1 MADQRP
7 TNKERVKE
15 IVAGIEQNIQELFL
29 SERYFDYLRTM
40 SRFHHYSV
48 NNTLL
53 IHMQRPN
60 ASQPVAGF
68 RKWQQFGH
76 HVKKGEKGLTIIAP
90 TPLKKKIEEMKLD
103 PDTKAPML
111 DRDGKIIMEE
121 KTVEIPLFKP
131 VKVFSAD
138 QTDGKP
144 LPSLAAPLTGNVEQY
159 EAFMEALRR
168 TSPMP
173 ISFAPLDPGTDGL
186 CNFTR
191 QTISIRE
198 GMSEVQ
204 TVSAAVHEIAHAVL
218 HNREQ
223 DRLTSAAG
231 TDKDPPTPKD
241 NNTKE
246 VEAESVSFAVCQY
259 YGIDTSDNSMGYI
272 AGWSKDRSLPEL
284 KASLET
290 ITKTVS
296 GLISSIDKH
305 FAEICQE
312 RGIDLTAQP
321 EQAAPVVELPDTP
334 ERFVSDVFAHMQEM
348 YAAQMISD
356 PLGSIT
362 RSEAETHY
370 TKEASHGDF
379 SGIHHLLDSLQEQ
392 AVTPTMPELRSRL
405 EKLEAEWTAG
415 LSYEVKP
422 YIPGSSI
429 DRSYLEA
436 HRLADDGFRYSK
448 IIFAGSN
455 EMCSDL
461 LQKLEAKEITIGE
474 VRALEPEDRLEPQVP
489 AAQPEQAAPVAE
501 DSIERFSADLYD
513 YMAQLHQAGILQHP
527 FTQDTR
533 EQSIADV
540 VQELRGGHFDGP
552 LNSLMYIAGHFA
564 GEGRAVN
571 DLIDRLDKLEE
582 AAKCPT
588 EEEALFVTDSAFLHI
603 QVTDGGCGYTLYDKA
618 TMRQLDGGQMEL
630 ADEGGSPQ
638 ERFRAAADRIVS
650 GEPNMDG
657 ASLEFA
663 PVGMINVLREAAE
676 RAAPETAVESR
687 EQSPAPPEK
696 LRDITLDEYPMPDPE
711 YTMED
716 LERCGYLDGDLLP
729 LSQDRAL
736 ELIDRDMTVYIMVIG
751 DTPIMAFDR
760 AEIEEQ
766 QPGALFAVPREEWE
780 ESRDFQQAVADRRN
794 HQEERESAFLNHSG
808 DCFAIY
814 QVKDAPALEDIR
826 FESLEW
832 IRSKGYTPKRENYDL
847 IYTAPLP
854 EADGVNAALDKLWYQ
869 FNNEHPTDYQSPSMS
884 VSDIVA
890 IRRDGVVSFHY
901 CDSYGFQQLPDFIR
915 PENYLKNAE
924 MALEDDYGMI
934 DGIINNG
941 PKEGPTAAGLEAQ
954 VKAGQTI
961 SLFDLAAATHR
972 EHREK
977 KSVMARLQQ
986 KPPQQEKK
994 RKALKKSAE
1003 KER

>member
-1 MADQRP
+1 MADQKP
-7 TNKERVKE
+7 TNKERIKE
-15 IVAGIEQNIQELFL
+15 IVAGIEQNIQELFQ

-370 TKEASHGDF
+370 TKEVSHGDF

-513 YMAQLHQAGILQHP
+513 YMAQIHKAGILQHP
-527 FTQDTR
+527 FTKDNR

-540 VQELRGGHFDGP
+540 VQALRGDTYDGP
-552 LNSLMYIAGHFA
+552 HN
-564 GEGRAVN
+564 
-571 DLIDRLDKLEE
+571 
-582 AAKCPT
+582 
-588 EEEALFVTDSAFLHI
+588 
-603 QVTDGGCGYTLYDKA
+603 
-618 TMRQLDGGQMEL
+618 
-630 ADEGGSPQ
+630 
-638 ERFRAAADRIVS
+638 
-650 GEPNMDG
+650 
-657 ASLEFA
+657 
-663 PVGMINVLREAAE
+663 
-676 RAAPETAVESR
+676 
-687 EQSPAPPEK
+687 
-696 LRDITLDEYPMPDPE
+696 
-711 YTMED
+711 
-716 LERCGYLDGDLLP
+716 
-729 LSQDRAL
+729 
-736 ELIDRDMTVYIMVIG
+736 
-751 DTPIMAFDR
+751 
-760 AEIEEQ
+760 
-766 QPGALFAVPREEWE
+766 
-780 ESRDFQQAVADRRN
+780 
-794 HQEERESAFLNHSG
+794 
-808 DCFAIY
+808 
-814 QVKDAPALEDIR
+814 
-826 FESLEW
+826 
-832 IRSKGYTPKRENYDL
+832 
-847 IYTAPLP
+847 
-854 EADGVNAALDKLWYQ
+854 
-869 FNNEHPTDYQSPSMS
+869 
-884 VSDIVA
+884 
-890 IRRDGVVSFHY
+890 
-901 CDSYGFQQLPDFIR
+901 
-915 PENYLKNAE
+915 
-924 MALEDDYGMI
+924 
-934 DGIINNG
+934 
-941 PKEGPTAAGLEAQ
+941 
-954 VKAGQTI
+954 
-961 SLFDLAAATHR
+961 
-972 EHREK
+972 
-977 KSVMARLQQ
+977 
-986 KPPQQEKK
+986 
-994 RKALKKSAE
+994 
-1003 KER
+1003 

>member
-370 TKEASHGDF
+370 TKEVSHGDF

-552 LNSLMYIAGHFA
+552 LN
-564 GEGRAVN
+564 
-571 DLIDRLDKLEE
+571 
-582 AAKCPT
+582 T
-588 EEEALFVTDSAFLHI
+588 
-603 QVTDGGCGYTLYDKA
+603 
-618 TMRQLDGGQMEL
+618 
-630 ADEGGSPQ
+630 
-638 ERFRAAADRIVS
+638 
-650 GEPNMDG
+650 
-657 ASLEFA
+657 
-663 PVGMINVLREAAE
+663 
-676 RAAPETAVESR
+676 
-687 EQSPAPPEK
+687 
-696 LRDITLDEYPMPDPE
+696 
-711 YTMED
+711 
-716 LERCGYLDGDLLP
+716 
-729 LSQDRAL
+729 
-736 ELIDRDMTVYIMVIG
+736 
-751 DTPIMAFDR
+751 
-760 AEIEEQ
+760 
-766 QPGALFAVPREEWE
+766 
-780 ESRDFQQAVADRRN
+780 RR
-794 HQEERESAFLNHSG
+794 
-808 DCFAIY
+808 
-814 QVKDAPALEDIR
+814 
-826 FESLEW
+826 
-832 IRSKGYTPKRENYDL
+832 
-847 IYTAPLP
+847 
-854 EADGVNAALDKLWYQ
+854 
-869 FNNEHPTDYQSPSMS
+869 
-884 VSDIVA
+884 
-890 IRRDGVVSFHY
+890 
-901 CDSYGFQQLPDFIR
+901 
-915 PENYLKNAE
+915 
-924 MALEDDYGMI
+924 
-934 DGIINNG
+934 
-941 PKEGPTAAGLEAQ
+941 
-954 VKAGQTI
+954 
-961 SLFDLAAATHR
+961 
-972 EHREK
+972 
-977 KSVMARLQQ
+977 
-986 KPPQQEKK
+986 
-994 RKALKKSAE
+994 
-1003 KER
+1003 

>member
-1 MADQRP
+1 MADQKP
-7 TNKERVKE
+7 TNKERIKE
-15 IVAGIEQNIQELFL
+15 IVAGIEQNIQELFQ

-40 SRFHHYSV
+40 SRFHSYSV

-53 IHMQRPN
+53 IHMQRPH

-68 RKWQQFGH
+68 RKWQQFGR
-76 HVKKGEKGLTIIAP
+76 HVKRGEKGLTIIAP
-90 TPLKKKIEEMKLD
+90 TPLKKKIEEIKLD

-111 DRDGKIIMEE
+111 DQDGKIIMEE

-138 QTDGKP
+138 QTEGEP
-144 LPSLAAPLTGNVEQY
+144 LPTLAAPLTGDVQQY

-173 ISFAPLDPGTDGL
+173 ISFAPLEPGTDGL
-186 CNFTR
+186 CSFSS

-204 TVSAAVHEIAHAVL
+204 TVCATVHEIGHAVL
-218 HNREQ
+218 HNRER
-223 DRLTSAAG
+223 DRLTSTAG
-231 TDKDPPTPKD
+231 TDKEPPTPKD

-259 YGIDTSDNSMGYI
+259 YGIDTSENSMGYI

-296 GLISSIDKH
+296 GLINTIDRH
-305 FAEICQE
+305 FAEICKE

-321 EQAAPVVELPDTP
+321 EQAAPAVELPDTP
-334 ERFVSDVFAHMQEM
+334 ERFVSDMFTHVQEM
-348 YAAQMISD
+348 YEAQLISD

-362 RSEAETHY
+362 RNEAETHY
-370 TKEASHGDF
+370 TKELSHGDF
-379 SGIHHLLDSLQEQ
+379 SGVHSFLDSVQEQ
-392 AVTPTMPELRSRL
+392 AVTPTVQKLRNRL
-405 EKLEAEWTAG
+405 EKLEIEWDAG
-415 LSYEVKP
+415 LSYEVKA
-422 YIPGSSI
+422 YIPDSSI
-429 DRSYLEA
+429 DRFYLEA
-436 HRLADDGFRYSK
+436 HRQVEDGFRYNEVL
-448 IIFAGSN
+448 FAGSK
-455 EMCSDL
+455 ETCSDL
-461 LQKLEAKEITIGE
+461 LQKLEAKEITAGE
-474 VRALEPEDRLEPQVP
+474 VRAMEPEDWVAPQAP
-489 AAQPEQAAPVAE
+489 AASQPVAE

-513 YMAQLHQAGILQHP
+513 YMAQLHQKGVLQHP
-527 FTQDTR
+527 FTQDDR
-533 EQSIADV
+533 EQSIADL
-540 VQELRGGHFDGP
+540 VQELHNGYFDGP
-552 LNSLMYIAGHFA
+552 LNTLMYISGHFA
-564 GEGRAVN
+564 EESHAAN
-571 DLIDRLDKLEE
+571 DLLGRLDRLEE

-603 QVTDGGCGYTLYDKA
+603 QVSDGGYDYTLYDKA
-618 TMRQLDGGQMEL
+618 TMRQLDGGQVEM
-630 ADEGGSPQ
+630 ADMGGSPQ
-638 ERFRAAADRIVS
+638 ERFRAAACLIVS
-650 GEPNMDG
+650 GEPNVDG

-676 RAAPETAVESR
+676 RSAPEAAAESR
-687 EQSPAPPEK
+687 EQSPDPPEK
-696 LRDITLDEYPMPDPE
+696 LRDTTLDEYPMPDPD
-711 YTMED
+711 YTMAD
-716 LERCGYLDGDLLP
+716 LEQSGYLDGDLLP

-736 ELIDRDMTVYIMVIG
+736 ELIDKDMTVYVICV
-751 DTPIMAFDR
+751 DESPVMAFDR
-760 AEIEEQ
+760 EEIEARF
-766 QPGALFAVPREEWE
+766 PGTLFAVSREEWE
-780 ESRDFQQAVADRRN
+780 ESQDFQQAIADRRN

-814 QVKDAPALEDIR
+814 QVRDDPALEDIR

-832 IRSKGYTPKRENYDL
+832 IKSKGYTPKRENYDL

-854 EADGVNAALDKLWYQ
+854 EADSVNAALDKLWYQ
-869 FNNEHPTDYQSPSMS
+869 FNNEHPADYQSPSAS
-884 VSDIVA
+884 VSDIIA
-890 IRRDGVVSFHY
+890 IKQDGVVSFHY
-901 CDSYGFQQLPDFIR
+901 CDSFGFQQLPDFIK

>member
-370 TKEASHGDF
+370 TKEVSHGDF

-687 EQSPAPPEK
+687 E
-696 LRDITLDEYPMPDPE
+696 PE

>member
-370 TKEASHGDF
+370 TKEVSHGDF

-687 EQSPAPPEK
+687 
-696 LRDITLDEYPMPDPE
+696 DPE